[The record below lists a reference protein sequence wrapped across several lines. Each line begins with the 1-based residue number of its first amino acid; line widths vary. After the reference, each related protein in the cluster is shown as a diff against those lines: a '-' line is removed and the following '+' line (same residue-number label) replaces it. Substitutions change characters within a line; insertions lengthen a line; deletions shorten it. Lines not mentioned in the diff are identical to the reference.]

1 MGYGYMWLTIPSPSY
16 FADRYH
22 GQCAYV
28 FPSNEFC
35 TARLEMAD
43 TARWLLRGIK
53 KQSPSDSN
61 GPLCSKFQSY
71 RFSSEYR
78 NTACPAGYVTSCAA
92 NAEHATGQLLP
103 VGDGVRIELRA
114 CLGSWRSAS
123 CPGTLRLH
131 YAR

>member
-16 FADRYH
+16 FAARYH

-92 NAEHATGQLLP
+92 NAERATGQRP
-103 VGDGVRIELRA
+103 WVMVSE
-114 CLGSWRSAS
+114 SSSAPAWAAGAQHRVQG
-123 CPGTLRLH
+123 C
-131 YAR
+131 